1 MILMEIFKKIVE
13 RKVAISYIN
22 TCMFRS
28 VNRKTFSG
36 LLLLIPLTSYAGFLE
51 MPDTTETP
59 EFERQSLLL
68 DMDIP
73 NVKDRDPNP
82 QAGPRL
88 NVKEFRVQGLRE
100 YPELGITREQI
111 IKQVE
116 ALRFD
121 MMGEGKILGSSGY
134 TVDELSK
141 VSDLIA
147 EIEKETQD
155 QHVGPLEV
163 QKLVFLI
170 REQHRQRGITLGMI
184 ETVADTITRY
194 YREHGFILAK
204 AYIPKQQVRDGV
216 VTLTVLL
223 GELGEVEVQN
233 NKRYSEKTIKNVFK
247 SNLGKPVT
255 NELVEENLYLL
266 NDFPG
271 LSVQGYFEPGSQV
284 GDTKLNINVISEP
297 WYNANLRLDNHG
309 SENSGLYRAYSNF
322 SLHNPFRI
330 GDEMEL
336 GVLGSF
342 APQNSTYGSF
352 RYSVPVLSP
361 RVKFSLGAST
371 NDFVIGDGNS
381 ESASTAGLDLN
392 GKSVVAD
399 ASVKYQLKRSRVKNH
414 GVELKVSQIESEIN
428 TGSSNILSTTL
439 QNVELSYD
447 FDLLNEKSRV
457 LHQGS
462 VGLIASHTT
471 EGAEPTK
478 KSSPMILTVDYSR
491 LSFITIPFTHS
502 ETKMVLRASAQYAG
516 TLLASTNQYTLAGPT
531 RARGFKVNE
540 YYGDDAINLGADW
553 IFKGLSFNGT
563 SIGGEHL
570 ENIVQPF
577 LFVDYGYGKTH
588 PFLKDEESGSSPE
601 DDESTSAT
609 LADAG
614 FGFKL
619 SYKESLRGSLNFAF
633 PLESKTSGL
642 EGKKPGDGMNI
653 YFDMQF
659 GF

>member
-1 MILMEIFKKIVE
+1 MIRMEVLKKLAECNI
-13 RKVAISYIN
+13 AILSVN
-22 TCMFRS
+22 AWSLRS
-28 VNRKTFSG
+28 VCRKMLAI
-36 LLLLIPLTSYAGFLE
+36 LLLLIPLASHAGFLE

-73 NVKDRDPNP
+73 TVKDRDPNP

-100 YPELGITREQI
+100 YPELGITRDQI

-121 MMGEGKILGSSGY
+121 MMGEGKLLGSSGY

-147 EIEKETQD
+147 DIEKETQD

-223 GELGEVEVQN
+223 GELGEVDVQN
-233 NKRYSEKTIKNVFK
+233 NKRYSANTIKNVFK
-247 SNLGKPVT
+247 RNLGKPVT

-271 LSVQGYFEPGSQV
+271 LSVQGYFEPGAQV
-284 GDTKLNINVISEP
+284 GDTKLNINVTSEP
-297 WYNANLRLDNHG
+297 WYSANVRLDNHG
-309 SENSGLYRAYSNF
+309 SENSGQYRAYSNF
-322 SLHNPFRI
+322 SLHNPLRI
-330 GDEMEL
+330 GDEIEL

-361 RVKFSLGAST
+361 RVKFSLGVSS

-381 ESASTAGLDLN
+381 ETNSTAGLDLN
-392 GKSVVAD
+392 GNSVVTD
-399 ASVKYQLKRSRVKNH
+399 ASIKYQFKRSRVKNYA
-414 GVELKVSQIESEIN
+414 VELKASQIESEIN
-428 TGSSNILSTTL
+428 TGSSNILTNTL

-447 FDLLNEKSRV
+447 FDVLNEKSRV
-457 LHQGS
+457 LHQGNLN
-462 VGLIASHTT
+462 LIASHMT
-471 EGAEPTK
+471 EGADGTK
-478 KSSPMILTVDYSR
+478 KTSPFIVTLDYSR
-491 LSFITIPFTHS
+491 LSFITVPFTQT

-531 RARGFKVNE
+531 RARGFQVNE
-540 YYGDDAINLGADW
+540 YYGDDAISLGVDW
-553 IFKGLSFNGT
+553 IFKGLSFNGA
-563 SIGGEHL
+563 SFGGEHL

-577 LFVDYGYGKTH
+577 LFADYGYGQTH
-588 PFLKDEESGSSPE
+588 AFLKDEASSSSE
-601 DDESTSAT
+601 DDESTSAQ
-609 LADAG
+609 LVNAG

-619 SYKESLRGSLNFAF
+619 SYKESMRGSLNFAF
-633 PLESKTSGL
+633 PLASKTTGL